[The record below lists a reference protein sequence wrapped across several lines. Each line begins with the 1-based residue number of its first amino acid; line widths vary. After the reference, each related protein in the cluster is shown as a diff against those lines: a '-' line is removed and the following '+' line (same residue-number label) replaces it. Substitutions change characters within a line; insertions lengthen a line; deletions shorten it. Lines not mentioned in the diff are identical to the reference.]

1 MVMQD
6 LDILNVRVCKD
17 GYVGSGYSEC
27 KGMLV

>member
-1 MVMQD
+1 MVMKD

-27 KGMLV
+27 EGM